1 MQNYPARIRREAFF
15 KTSWP
20 PQLFGCF
27 SCSLFSLHSHS
38 PRPSLIPYA
47 QSPLP
52 LNRRKHQSAKN
63 TEIAKCN
70 FSPEMT
76 NLLQFIFPNRSCSSE
91 AVPRQVP
98 SPSSFPHLHNIPT
111 PPTHA
116 EEGPPPFPS
125 RGWGAKGRGVKARAG
140 DRKENQVPGPS
151 RFTHL
156 HLFSQG
162 QTEYPTM
169 SSETG

>member
-1 MQNYPARIRREAFF
+1 MPRPPSSHNQGWRMAHTTDLSPRVQNYSARIRREAFF

-38 PRPSLIPYA
+38 PRPSSIPYA
-47 QSPLP
+47 HSPLP

-76 NLLQFIFPNRSCSSE
+76 NLLQFIFPNRSCSSK
-91 AVPRQVP
+91 AAPRQVP
-98 SPSSFPHLHNIPT
+98 SPHHLLICTTPPT
-111 PPTHA
+111 PP
-116 EEGPPPFPS
+116 PMQR
-125 RGWGAKGRGVKARAG
+125 RGT
-140 DRKENQVPGPS
+140 PIS
-151 RFTHL
+151 L
-156 HLFSQG
+156 
-162 QTEYPTM
+162 
-169 SSETG
+169 